1 MSKNKTTEMRLLR
14 PRQVALDPVQ
24 AREVVALLSELLLD
38 AAATRRR
45 CSSWGARD
53 RNSDDAVHSA
63 VRFSRTRRDG
73 REAA

>member
-14 PRQVALDPVQ
+14 PRQVPLDPER
-24 AREVVALLSELLLD
+24 AREAVVLLGELLLD

-45 CSSWGARD
+45 RSSSGARD
-53 RNSDDAVHSA
+53 RNSDDAIDSA